1 MRAKVENIKKKKKK
15 GENCN
20 YQESPTFSSLLNIMI
35 RLEPIEEVVEVG
47 DTLLETLA
55 LTDASDDGGALAASL
70 ERITR
75 DDLPVVEHAL
85 REGLTLSLGTEII
98 VETEGLQHRQVST
111 DNAERSARTR
121 LLSDDGTTTTV
132 EASVDATD
140 HALRALDLHKEDGLL
155 KTRLSG
161 KHASIV
167 ATTSSRNDLTT
178 TTMDSIRVEC
188 DIVKVETNT
197 TDVLIA
203 HNTLLASPL
212 ESRDHGILDLIK
224 VLDSLGHID
233 KDVGTLV
240 LRTEAP
246 DLTSISDIPA
256 VVISHVTSTDL
267 GILVDVELAALD
279 VSSALLGER
288 LSLHEETVVLVG
300 RLGETHDAALGSD
313 SLTEGNDGLGD
324 LELGSA
330 VLVTEI
336 LKADLKM
343 ELTSTSDDVLTRLF
357 DVALAERI
365 GLGKTLKT
373 FDKLRKIS
381 RVLGLDS
388 DTNDRANAELHV
400 LDGECLLIVRDCSR
414 LDKELIDTDKTND
427 ITARAISDRLDETT
441 HHKDSTLDGL
451 DIEIVLLARDI
462 VGTHDT
468 DLLTSLD
475 CARED
480 TTKGIET
487 TLIRC
492 GYHLRDVHKSGTV
505 GIASLDSLG
514 DAVVAGTSVEG
525 IATITLGGKRRRKVD
540 AHHLKES
547 IGGREPLTH
556 DGLEEGLAHLL
567 TLVRLE
573 LDTDDAEHL
582 VDGGIVAV
590 HDSTDHLVDG
600 GVDELAESTLEGGT
614 VSGSGSGTPDLGLG
628 IKVVITPESL
638 HHLGFSNTK
647 LGCIHLGKATEGE
660 SPLLET
666 RTKGNS
672 AVLRRNLEVTEG
684 VITISGDDNV
694 DGLDGTAEVLISLL
708 GISLKLEKKTI
719 DLVEKEDGLD
729 TLTKSLTK
737 NSLGLHTNTLD
748 TIDDNK
754 STVSN
759 TKSSSNLRAEVNVSG
774 GVDKVDEET
783 TTLALLGDGCVGLTL
798 VVHGKSS
805 GLDSDTTLLLI
816 RTSIGVASITSLG
829 TGNDTSLANDRVG
842 HSGLTVIDVSNHRH
856 VADVGLMVHH
866 LADLVN
872 SEVNHL

>member
-1 MRAKVENIKKKKKK
+1 M
-15 GENCN
+15 C
-20 YQESPTFSSLLNIMI
+20 
-35 RLEPIEEVVEVG
+35 LETVVEVVELG
-47 DTLLETLA
+47 DTLLETLT
-55 LTDASDDGGALAASL
+55 LTSGLDDLGALGSL
-70 ERITR
+70 VKRISG
-75 DDLPVVEHAL
+75 DLAPVVEDAL
-85 REGLTLSLGTEII
+85 REGLTTSGGTEVI
-98 VETEGLQHRQVST
+98 VETEGLKNREVGT
-111 DNAERSARTR
+111 DDAKRSARTR
-121 LLSDDGTTTTV
+121 LLSDDCTTTTV
-132 EASVDATD
+132 ENCIDATD
-140 HALRALDLHKEDGLL
+140 NGLRALDLDKEERLDE
-155 KTRLSG
+155 TRLSSE
-161 KHASIV
+161 HASID
-167 ATTSSRNDLTT
+167 ATTASRDDLTS
-178 TTMDSIRVEC
+178 TTMDSISVKG
-188 DIVKVETNT
+188 DIMDIETAA

-203 HNTLLASPL
+203 KNTLLGGPL
-212 ESRDHGILDLIK
+212 ESRDAGILDLIE
-224 VLDSLGHID
+224 VLDSLGHIN

-240 LRTEAP
+240 LRSEAP

-279 VSSALLGER
+279 VSSALLAER

-313 SLTEGNDGLGD
+313 SLTEGNDGLRD

-400 LDGECLLIVRDCSR
+400 LDGECLLIVRDCSG

-547 IGGREPLTH
+547 IGSREPLTH

-582 VDGGIVAV
+582 VDGGIVTV

-600 GVDELAESTLEGGT
+600 SVDELAESTLEGGT

-684 VITISGDDNV
+684 IITISGDDNV

-842 HSGLTVIDVSNHRH
+842 HCGLTVIDVSNNRH
-856 VADVGLMVHH
+856 VTDVGLVVHH

-872 SEVNHL
+872 CEVHHLREVIK